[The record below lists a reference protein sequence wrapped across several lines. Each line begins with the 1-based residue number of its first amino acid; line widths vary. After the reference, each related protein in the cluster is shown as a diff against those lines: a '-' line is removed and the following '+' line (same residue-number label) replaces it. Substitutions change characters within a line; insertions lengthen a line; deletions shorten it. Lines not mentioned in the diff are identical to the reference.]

1 MDAVLTAALQSA
13 PQLGI
18 GGVAVWL
25 VVLLLRRES
34 SSEERHTA
42 ELKRVNDAHD
52 AELSELRADIAALRK
67 QVDDLQLKLDIERE
81 ERRKAEDMAAEA
93 LRQSGGDHP

>member
-34 SSEERHTA
+34 SSEERHTV

-81 ERRKAEDMAAEA
+81 ERRKAEDSAAEV
-93 LRQSGGDHP
+93 LRRSGGGSS

>member
-18 GGVAVWL
+18 GGIAAWL

-42 ELKRVNDAHD
+42 ELKRVNDSHD
-52 AELSELRADIAALRK
+52 AELAELRADIAALRK
-67 QVDDLQLKLDIERE
+67 QIDELQLKLDIERE
-81 ERRKAEDMAAEA
+81 ERRKAEDMAAAA
-93 LRQSGGDHP
+93 LRHAGGDPP

>member
-52 AELSELRADIAALRK
+52 AELAELRADIAALRK

-81 ERRKAEDMAAEA
+81 ERRKAEDMAAQA
-93 LRQSGGDHP
+93 LRHAGGVE

>member
-25 VVLLLRRES
+25 VVLLLKRES

-81 ERRKAEDMAAEA
+81 ERRKAEDMAAQA
-93 LRQSGGDHP
+93 LRHSGGVE